1 MKPNIFDK
9 KSVLKLWETIHKE
22 PLVSLY
28 LETDHKS
35 SDWEKKAK
43 IMVKDLFKKLIEEN
57 SFDKDLVEKL
67 KEYEEEV
74 LDYLDTAWA
83 YLKNGTV
90 FFIGSE
96 HNHFEVVELPK
107 KVVSEIYLWERALVE
122 PLVKYL
128 DEFKKYLAVVMDTRR
143 ARVFLQY
150 AWEIK
155 EIEDIIDNFWD
166 KIKEKIARD
175 WKDERGVIAR
185 YINQLSEYIEDLKE
199 KIGFD
204 EIVVFAPKK
213 LESLIEK
220 EAHREFKKDLI
231 KIIPGNFT
239 KLNINDIKN
248 KIIEAVH

>member
-1 MKPNIFDK
+1 MKTNVFDK
-9 KSVLKLWETIHKE
+9 KWILKLWETLHEE

-28 LETDHKS
+28 LDTDHTS

-43 IMVKDLFKKLIEEN
+43 IIAKDLFKKLIEEN
-57 SFDKDLVEKL
+57 SNNKDLLEKL

-74 LDYLDTAWA
+74 LDYLDTAWK
-83 YLKNGTV
+83 YLKNWTV

-96 HNHFEVVELPK
+96 HNHFEIIELPK
-107 KVVSEIYLWERALVE
+107 KINSEIYLWEKALVE

-128 DEFKKYLAVVMDTRR
+128 DDFKKYLAVVMDTRR
-143 ARVFLQY
+143 VRVFLQY
-150 AWEIK
+150 AGEIK
-155 EIEDIIDNFWD
+155 EIEDIVDNFWD
-166 KIKEKIARD
+166 EIKEKIDRD

-185 YINQLSEYIEDLKE
+185 YINKLSEHIMHLKE

-220 EAHREFKKDLI
+220 EVHRDFKKDLV
-231 KIIPGNFT
+231 KIIPGNYT

-248 KIIEAVH
+248 KILESL